1 MNFIFDNPYP
11 AGSLSMAELQSNPHV
26 IKYMIKEPTQG
37 KTPASDGTTAPLPV
51 NPVPVAK
58 SNGKWVIPTII
69 FLFTAGVLIVGYIN
83 STSNKEDHERRKI

>member
-11 AGSLSMAELQSNPHV
+11 AGSLSIAELQSNPHV

-37 KTPASDGTTAPLPV
+37 NTPASDGTTAPLTV

-58 SNGKWVIPTII
+58 SNAKWVIPALII
-69 FLFTAGVLIVGYIN
+69 GFAAGLLIIGYIN
-83 STSNKEDHERRKI
+83 STINKDYHESQKI